1 MPKRRKMDRQTFR
14 LPERHRWKAKEG
26 NQIFVANKGDVRFE
40 FPSGW
45 VFDRTSGGKGKSVR
59 FYDGHPP
66 NDNIRLEVSVLH
78 IPDPRAFSAPLAD
91 VLNSSIGDIGDN
103 CRRSEAF
110 AMKLPRHDLALL
122 DLEYIDP
129 VEKRPAHSLFCL
141 ARGAGI
147 HALISLDYWPE
158 DSTVA
163 LAAWEDVL
171 GSLCLGE
178 YLEHPFFGP
187 KETG

>member
-1 MPKRRKMDRQTFR
+1 MAKQRKMDRQVFK

-40 FPSGW
+40 FPGGW
-45 VFDRTSGGKGKSVR
+45 VFDRTSGGAGKSVR

-66 NDNIRLEVSVLH
+66 DDNIRLEVSVIH
-78 IPDPRAFSAPLAD
+78 VPDPRAFSAPLAD
-91 VLNSSIGDIGDN
+91 VLNGSIGDIGEN

-110 AMKLPRHDLALL
+110 AMKLPEHDLALL

-129 VEKRPAHSLFCL
+129 VEKRPAHSLYCL

-147 HALISLDYWPE
+147 HALISIDYWPE
-158 DSTVA
+158 DSAVA

-171 GSLCLGE
+171 GTLKLGE

-187 KETG
+187 KEDG

>member
-1 MPKRRKMDRQTFR
+1 MPRRRKMDRQTFR
-14 LPERHRWKAKEG
+14 LPDRHRWKAKEG
-26 NQIFVANKGDVRFE
+26 NKIFVANKGDVRFE
-40 FPSGW
+40 FPGGW
-45 VFDRTSGGKGKSVR
+45 VFDRTSGGEGKSAR
-59 FYDGHPP
+59 FFDGHPP
-66 NDNIRLEVSVLH
+66 NDNIRLEVSVIHAL
-78 IPDPRAFSAPLAD
+78 DPRAFQAPLAE
-91 VLNSSIGDIGDN
+91 VLNSSVEDIGEN

-110 AMKLPRHDLALL
+110 AMNLPRHDLALL

-141 ARGAGI
+141 ARGAGV

-158 DSTVA
+158 DSAVA

-171 GSLCLGE
+171 GSLRLGE

-187 KETG
+187 KAVG